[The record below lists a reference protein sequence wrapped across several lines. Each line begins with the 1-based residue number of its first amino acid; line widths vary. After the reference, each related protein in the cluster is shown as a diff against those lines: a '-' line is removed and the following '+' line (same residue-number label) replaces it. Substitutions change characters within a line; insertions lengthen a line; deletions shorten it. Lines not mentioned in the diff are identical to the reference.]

1 MEHIDQL
8 INIFD
13 FVDYKAFLLKKG
25 LPDGHYSHGHKNLNN
40 WAKRLGYKSPSS
52 LSMILSGERLPS
64 EEMIKKISKDLKLT
78 PRESRY
84 FKLLVEL
91 EKTEK
96 QKKDSSKI
104 QEEIKKLNTEK
115 NSFQIDI
122 KKFTTISEWYYL
134 AIKQLITTPNFIEDE
149 QWIYKRLRK
158 KVSIGQIRIALKD
171 LEDLEIIKR
180 DINGKIQVIKPGLIT
195 SNDIPSSAIRKHH
208 AGMIDLAKLALSEQE
223 INERQI
229 NSTTLKVNSSDIP
242 EAKKFIFDFIKEFA
256 ARFNYDESENIYQLN
271 VQFFELTKDI
281 RQ

>member
-1 MEHIDQL
+1 MEQIDHL

-13 FVDYKAFLLKKG
+13 FTDYKAFLLKKG
-25 LPDGHYSHGHKNLNN
+25 LPRGHYSHGHKNLNN

-64 EEMIKKISKDLKLT
+64 EQMIKKISKDLKLT
-78 PRESRY
+78 PRETRY

-91 EKTEK
+91 EKTQK
-96 QKKDSSKI
+96 QNKDSGKI

-115 NSFQIDI
+115 NSYQIDL
-122 KKFTTISEWYYL
+122 KNFTTISEWYYL
-134 AIKQLITTPNFIEDE
+134 AIKQLISTPNFIEDE

-158 KVSIGQIRIALKD
+158 KVSIGQIRLALKD

-180 DINGKIQVIKPGLIT
+180 DTTGRFQVIKPGLIT
-195 SNDIPSSAIRKHH
+195 SNDVPSSAIRKHH
-208 AGMIDLAKLALSEQE
+208 SGMIELAKTALIEQDV
-223 INERQI
+223 NERQI
-229 NSTTLKVNSSDIP
+229 NSTTLKVNSADIP

-256 ARFNYDESENIYQLN
+256 ARFNCDASENIYQLN
-271 VQFFELTKDI
+271 VQLFELTKDI

>member
-1 MEHIDQL
+1 MEQIDHL

-13 FVDYKAFLLKKG
+13 FTDYKAFLLKKG
-25 LPDGHYSHGHKNLNN
+25 LPRGHYSHGHKNLNN

-64 EEMIKKISKDLKLT
+64 EQMIKKISKDLKLT
-78 PRESRY
+78 PRETRY

-91 EKTEK
+91 EKTQK
-96 QKKDSSKI
+96 QNIDSGKI

-115 NSFQIDI
+115 NSYQIDL
-122 KKFTTISEWYYL
+122 KNFTTISEWYYL
-134 AIKQLITTPNFIEDE
+134 AIKQLISTPNFIEDE

-158 KVSIGQIRIALKD
+158 KVSMGQIRLALKD

-180 DINGKIQVIKPGLIT
+180 DNTGRLQVIKPGLIT
-195 SNDIPSSAIRKHH
+195 SNDVPSSAIRKHH
-208 AGMIDLAKLALSEQE
+208 SGMIELAKTALIEQDV
-223 INERQI
+223 NERQI
-229 NSTTLKVNSSDIP
+229 NSTTLKVNSADIP

-256 ARFNYDESENIYQLN
+256 ARFNCDASENIYQLN
-271 VQFFELTKDI
+271 VQLFELTKDI